1 MTYVIIVTYGDR
13 KQFLEQILFF
23 FNTYTSLQLVII
35 NNNSE
40 YSVNEINLVLNNP
53 NVFII
58 NSAVNKGS
66 AWGYKTGIQY
76 ACNQQ
81 NCEMIWLL
89 DDDNLPE
96 TNTLEI
102 LQSQYEHLQSHSNF
116 KHFALM
122 PFRTDRSYLSNVI
135 QGEPIKWNFPQKNAF
150 LGFHIFKLHFKLVK
164 KLNLLKRKSHSSN
177 FVIPCAPYGGFF
189 FHKDLIKLIGL
200 PDERF
205 FVYADDFEFTYRIT
219 EAGGAIFLI
228 ENARISDLEQTWQT
242 KQSNTFSSNILSVD
256 NNKVYFSIRNFV
268 QKLHLV
274 SNNFIFTFNRIIY
287 SNYLS
292 LLAFFTGKQFNYR
305 RFLEATNDGLK
316 GNFNNKK
323 YPI

>member
-219 EAGGAIFLI
+219 EEKITGAEEKILKI
-228 ENARISDLEQTWQT
+228 EGELYEALLNELFDYLAPVQTNGNLLAIMDCLCCFAHNAIQYQYNLETYQRKT
-242 KQSNTFSSNILSVD
+242 
-256 NNKVYFSIRNFV
+256 
-268 QKLHLV
+268 
-274 SNNFIFTFNRIIY
+274 
-287 SNYLS
+287 S
-292 LLAFFTGKQFNYR
+292 LL
-305 RFLEATNDGLK
+305 
-316 GNFNNKK
+316 
-323 YPI
+323 P